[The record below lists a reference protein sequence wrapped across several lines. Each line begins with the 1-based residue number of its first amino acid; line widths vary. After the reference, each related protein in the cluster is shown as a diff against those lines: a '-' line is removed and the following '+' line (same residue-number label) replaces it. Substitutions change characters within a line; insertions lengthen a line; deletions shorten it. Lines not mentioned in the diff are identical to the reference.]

1 MIQSLPPS
9 SLQGTGAS
17 PPGAGARRSDAG
29 KTPLNKR
36 AYTLHLTFSMLL
48 TAVIVALLGV
58 SWVFVLG
65 VMVGRGYNPETKMH
79 ELTDR
84 MLRGNQAPP
93 VQEPPQAILKPEE
106 LNFSSALR
114 DRPLYNS
121 TAAVA
126 PPAQTQAHQTNSTA
140 PNTAAGNSLPQVV
153 QPPTQLVPQG
163 AQPTRFD
170 FVYQVATFRD
180 IEQADRL
187 RERLEGESV
196 RTAMEKSPA
205 KDGKNLYKILA
216 LRRGTEEDNKQL
228 LAVLER
234 LKLGLPLLRS
244 KKPVPG
250 GSGVR

>member
-1 MIQSLPPS
+1 MLQSDSPS
-9 SLQGTGAS
+9 SPQGTGT
-17 PPGAGARRSDAG
+17 RRADAG

-36 AYTLHLTFSMLL
+36 AYTLHLTFSVLL
-48 TAVIVALLGV
+48 TAAIVALLGV

-65 VMVGRGYNPETKMH
+65 VMVGRGYNPEAKFNEFT
-79 ELTDR
+79 ER
-84 MLRGNQAPP
+84 MLHSRQTPA
-93 VQEPPQAILKPEE
+93 VQEPPQAILKPED

-121 TAAVA
+121 SAAAA
-126 PPAQTQAHQTNSTA
+126 PPAQAARQTNATA
-140 PNTAAGNSLPQVV
+140 SISAAGNSVPQTA

-163 AQPTRFD
+163 AQPARFD
-170 FVYQVATFRD
+170 FVYQVATFREM
-180 IEQADRL
+180 EQADKL

-205 KDGKNLYKILA
+205 RDGKNLYKILA
-216 LRRGTEEDNKQL
+216 LRRGSEEDNRQL

-234 LKLGLPLLRS
+234 LKLGLPLLRT

-250 GSGVR
+250 GEGAR